1 MRESFPR
8 QIDKEVY
15 GSLRRQRSEIIKV
28 EKKGQISFPLHS
40 LGLYFKNV
48 PYLRT
53 VSGLNLLA
61 NPVTLKCKLW
71 EWVW

>member
-28 EKKGQISFPLHS
+28 EERTNFFSSTF
-40 LGLYFKNV
+40 
-48 PYLRT
+48 LRIIF
-53 VSGLNLLA
+53 
-61 NPVTLKCKLW
+61 
-71 EWVW
+71 